1 MDPVRLVDTTL
12 RDGAQSL
19 WASDIPTRLIAEV
32 AEDLV
37 RAEFQAVEVPVNP
50 IYFKKFVR
58 DLREDPW
65 EMCRVVARVLR
76 DVTKACM
83 GAVSLNPFAGVN
95 PRCLTMLFFE
105 RVAALGALNRAQ
117 LTANTMDQPK
127 RLFPWLVPFLRSLNY
142 QIVFAL
148 SYTLSP
154 RHTDAY
160 YAEKTRELL
169 AFKPDAI
176 YLKDQG
182 GLLTPDRVRTL
193 LPAILEAAGDVP
205 VELHSHCTT
214 GLAPL
219 CYLEAIQLGVRVV
232 HTAIPPLAN
241 GSSQPSVF
249 NVMHNARYVG
259 VPVRVKE
266 EAVRAASERL
276 WAFARREGRP
286 VGMPLEY
293 DYGQYVHQVPGGV
306 ISNLRFQLRELRME
320 HRLQEV
326 LEEIVR
332 VRADLGYPIMITPYS
347 QHVATQ
353 AALNVLTGER
363 YQLVTDE
370 VIRFALGAFG
380 EDSGYTWMDPEVK
393 DRILG
398 RARAREIA
406 AQLEAL
412 REEEEAPLEVV
423 RQKLGMVHADEE
435 TLLLHC
441 IMKGEGEVQGVKGNG
456 GRAAGASRNSLAVLL
471 ERLSA
476 QPQVR
481 YVAIQ
486 KGNTSL
492 VLRSA

>member
-127 RLFPWLVPFLRSLNY
+127 RLFPWLVPFLRALNY

-169 AFKPDAI
+169 AFRPDAI

-193 LPAILEAAGDVP
+193 LPAIVEAAGEVP

-219 CYLEAIQLGVRVV
+219 C
-232 HTAIPPLAN
+232 
-241 GSSQPSVF
+241 
-249 NVMHNARYVG
+249 
-259 VPVRVKE
+259 
-266 EAVRAASERL
+266 
-276 WAFARREGRP
+276 
-286 VGMPLEY
+286 
-293 DYGQYVHQVPGGV
+293 
-306 ISNLRFQLRELRME
+306 
-320 HRLQEV
+320 
-326 LEEIVR
+326 
-332 VRADLGYPIMITPYS
+332 
-347 QHVATQ
+347 
-353 AALNVLTGER
+353 
-363 YQLVTDE
+363 
-370 VIRFALGAFG
+370 
-380 EDSGYTWMDPEVK
+380 
-393 DRILG
+393 
-398 RARAREIA
+398 
-406 AQLEAL
+406 
-412 REEEEAPLEVV
+412 
-423 RQKLGMVHADEE
+423 
-435 TLLLHC
+435 
-441 IMKGEGEVQGVKGNG
+441 
-456 GRAAGASRNSLAVLL
+456 
-471 ERLSA
+471 
-476 QPQVR
+476 
-481 YVAIQ
+481 
-486 KGNTSL
+486 
-492 VLRSA
+492 